1 MCIGIPMRV
10 IEVNGLMARCRGR
23 GSERWLDLSLV
34 GDQVPGTWLLAF
46 IDAAREV
53 LEADSAARI
62 NAALD
67 ALEAALDGATDL
79 SVYFADLVER
89 PPQLPEHLRG
99 ACP

>member
-79 SVYFADLVER
+79 SAYFADLVER